1 MNALKTL
8 ALLAAL
14 AICNVATAGAQVAG
28 SGSLKGPISFAVKKC
43 GTDRGRVQLVL
54 AVAQDGTW
62 TAGSDEGLPL
72 SGTSQ
77 PLGAS
82 GRKLALAF
90 DPASAADF
98 VAQRASDIE
107 AGCRVSGVVIDTATP
122 AKFTLTLNRKRTR
135 ATLAVVYTLVGS
147 AGGSASRATFRLK
160 AAGRWTL
167 A

>member
-1 MNALKTL
+1 MKMLRIVALIP
-8 ALLAAL
+8 AL
-14 AICNVATAGAQVAG
+14 AICHVATAAAQVIG
-28 SGSLKGPISFAVKKC
+28 SGTLKGPISFTVKKC

-54 AVAQDGTW
+54 TVAPDGTW

-77 PLGAS
+77 PLGTS
-82 GRKLALAF
+82 GRKLTLDF
-90 DPASAADF
+90 DDESEADF

-107 AGCRVSGVVIDTATP
+107 VGCRVSGVAIDAATP

-135 ATLAVVYTLVGS
+135 ATLAVIYTLTGS
-147 AGGSASRATFRLK
+147 AGGGRSKAIFRLK
-160 AAGRWTL
+160 GSGRWTP